1 MDTPLRIRISRP
13 EDLLAH
19 LPYRLGF
26 RPRDSVVLL
35 GLRGRG
41 MPVGLVSR
49 VDLPDVAHPVVG
61 PRLLRDIDEL
71 MAADGSSDVLVVLYS
86 DLPRSRLAADPV
98 VRGALDHLRALTDW
112 ADPPGPW
119 VVGARTYGC
128 WGEREECEPSE
139 RDVAELEHSP
149 VAATMVL
156 HGATVAADRAMLA
169 VPRGTDSTRR
179 RAAGRAAREARRTLA
194 AVRARSGG
202 GAADPGAAFG
212 RPGAVPAAGQ
222 EEMVAWRTG
231 EWRRW
236 HRLLVLARQEAQLP
250 APELGR
256 LAVGLEDH
264 AVRDGVLCSVIRP
277 APPEVPGP
285 GLVARTLDLAM
296 LPGGPPPEPARLEA
310 AGTVLRAVVSCVPSS
325 SAALALG
332 LLAWMAWW
340 SADGARADVLAQQA
354 LRARPGTRLAE
365 LVVDALDARLA
376 PGWVHSSVGGGT
388 AAEAPI
394 R

>member
-1 MDTPLRIRISRP
+1 MDTTPRIRISRP

-49 VDLPDVAHPVVG
+49 VDLPDVAHPVLG
-61 PRLLRDIDEL
+61 PRLLHDIGEL
-71 MAADGSSDVLVVLYS
+71 MAADGSGDVLVVLYS
-86 DLPRSRLAADPV
+86 DLPRSGLAADPV
-98 VRGALDHLRALTDW
+98 VRGALGHLRALTDW

-119 VVGARTYGC
+119 VVGSGTYGC
-128 WGEREECEPSE
+128 WGEGEQCEPSE

-156 HGATVAADRAMLA
+156 HGATVAPDRAMLA
-169 VPRGTDSTRR
+169 VPRSTDAARR
-179 RAAGRAAREARRTLA
+179 RAAGRAARDARRALT
-194 AVRARSGG
+194 AVQTRSGEG
-202 GAADPGAAFG
+202 PRAALG
-212 RPGAVPAAGQ
+212 RPGAAPRAGQ
-222 EEMVAWRTG
+222 EEMAAWRAG
-231 EWRRW
+231 EWNRW
-236 HRLLVLARQEAQLP
+236 HRLLVLARREAQLP
-250 APELGR
+250 AAELGR
-256 LAVGLEDH
+256 LAVALEDH

-277 APPEVPGP
+277 ALPEVPGP
-285 GLVARTLDLAM
+285 ELVARTLDLAM
-296 LPGGPPPEPARLEA
+296 LPGGPPPEPALVEA
-310 AGTVLRAVVSCVPSS
+310 AGTVLRAVVSCVPSP

-332 LLAWMAWW
+332 LLAWTAWW

-376 PGWVHSSVGGGT
+376 PGWVHSTVGGGP
-388 AAEAPI
+388 AAGAPI